1 MPEAVAQ
8 GRGTSADRARLDPR
22 RIADHWS
29 QLPAGNRKGLMSIG
43 WAGLTQVTALLIR
56 LASNLILTRLLV
68 PSDYGLFGTATA
80 VLTTMEWLCDLG
92 IHPALIR
99 HPDGMRPEYLSTGWW
114 INVSR
119 GAMLM
124 VLAWALTVPL
134 SIYWFDQRGLVPI
147 LLALSLRPF
156 LLTLRSP
163 GYPALRRELRYRGLF
178 FDEFTQTIAQTV
190 VGVVIAWLYH
200 SIWAI
205 VFGTLVGTVVTVVNS
220 YILCRV
226 RPRLIWDAHVVKE
239 ISHFSRQ
246 VVLNTF
252 VMALWSNQAQLFGL
266 RYVGGRKMGIYVV
279 AGILAYHLEM
289 MFARG
294 CDVYFSLLS
303 RRTDLK
309 EREALHRAVGHR
321 LANWGMPLMALGILL
336 APVVIALLY
345 DPRYA
350 AAGLIFAIFVARLMV
365 RALGQVQFQYL
376 LSLAHVRINTVA
388 YFCAF
393 LVQAALFV
401 PMAKAWGIVGMAV
414 VTLISTTVL
423 AGTQYVIAWRRH
435 LDGIRPFL
443 VTLGWMGAGLVSLA
457 LLPASLINPPEPAPK
472 PEPKGQGRP
481 ILSRDHR
488 ADVRRVDRSDHSA
501 LGDDARDQSGG
512 RDVEGRIVNG
522 HSIGRGLPAEPVGHF
537 ARVSLFDRDRGPVG
551 ERQVE
556 RARRRGDVERDA
568 VGLCQ
573 ERNAVGADL
582 VGRVAVGRDPVRA
595 HDGDLDLPFLHDLR
609 GHAVADQ
616 GYRNSSALEF
626 PGGQP

>member
-1 MPEAVAQ
+1 M
-8 GRGTSADRARLDPR
+8 
-22 RIADHWS
+22 I
-29 QLPAGNRKGLMSIG
+29 IG

-68 PSDYGLFGTATA
+68 PADYGLFGTALA
-80 VLTTMEWLCDLG
+80 VLTTMEWLSDLG
-92 IHPALIR
+92 IQAALIR
-99 HPDGMRPEYLSTGWW
+99 HPEGMRPEYLSTGWW

-134 SIYWFDQRGLVPI
+134 SIYWFDQRGLIPI

-163 GYPALRRELRYRGLF
+163 GYPALRRDLRYRGLF
-178 FDEFTQTIAQTV
+178 FDEFTQSIAQTV
-190 VGVVIAWLYH
+190 VGLVIAWLYH
-200 SIWAI
+200 STWAI
-205 VFGTLVGTVVTVVNS
+205 VFGTLVGSVVTVANS
-220 YILCRV
+220 YILCRIP
-226 RPRLIWDAHVVKE
+226 PRLIWDSHVIKE

-266 RYVGGRKMGIYVV
+266 RYVGGRKMGIYVI
-279 AGILAYHLEM
+279 AGILAYHLETM
-289 MFARG
+289 LARG

-321 LANWGMPLMALGILL
+321 LVNWGMPLLALGILL
-336 APVVIALLY
+336 APAVIAVLY

-350 AAGLIFAIFVARLMV
+350 AAGLVFAIFVARFMV

-401 PMAKAWGIVGMAV
+401 PMAKIWGIVGMAV
-414 VTLISTTVL
+414 TTLISTTVL
-423 AGTQYVIAWRRH
+423 AGTQYLIAWRQH

-457 LLPASLINPPEPAPK
+457 LLPASLTNPPEPK
-472 PEPKGQGRP
+472 PAPKGQGRP
-481 ILSRDHR
+481 SSSRDQR
-488 ADVRRVDRSDHSA
+488 ADVRRVDWPDHSA
-501 LGDDARDQSGG
+501 LGDDARDQSGR
-512 RDVEGRIVNG
+512 RDVEGRIVDG
-522 HSIGRGLPAEPVGHF
+522 YSIGRGLPAESVGHF
-537 ARVSLFDRDRGPVG
+537 ARVSLFDRDRGSVG

-556 RARRRGDVERDA
+556 RARRRGDVERNGVRLGQERDA
-568 VGLCQ
+568 V
-573 ERNAVGADL
+573 RADL

-595 HDGDLDLPFLHDLR
+595 HDGDLDLAFLHDLR

-616 GYRNSSALEF
+616 GHRHSSALEF
-626 PGGQP
+626 PSGQP